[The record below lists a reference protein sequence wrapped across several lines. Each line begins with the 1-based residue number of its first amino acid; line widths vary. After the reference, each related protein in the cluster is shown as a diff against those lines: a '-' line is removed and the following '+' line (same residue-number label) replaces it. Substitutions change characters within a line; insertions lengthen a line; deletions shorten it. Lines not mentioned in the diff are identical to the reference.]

1 MAYVWKMYGR
11 CMEYVWNMCGPGLD
25 PQTAKAW
32 ASRAQN
38 WARRPDAGLTRC
50 GWASSKILR
59 IRKALDLGW
68 PNLILG
74 SITFQHRWPD
84 LILGSMTFRYRWPD
98 PILGSMTFRHQGP
111 DLILGSMTFWDYL
124 PYLILGGTTFWGTMQ
139 KRRLNG
145 NNAGTKT
152 QGEE

>member
-1 MAYVWKMYGR
+1 VGNSYLQDS
-11 CMEYVWNMCGPGLD
+11 ESD
-25 PQTAKAW
+25 PQTAL
-32 ASRAQN
+32 
-38 WARRPDAGLTRC
+38 RPPGH
-50 GWASSKILR
+50 R
-59 IRKALDLGW
+59 IEPGGYPEAIRFVWL
-68 PNLILG
+68 
-74 SITFQHRWPD
+74 
-84 LILGSMTFRYRWPD
+84 SMLHSFTNREGPESGQPD

>member
-1 MAYVWKMYGR
+1 MPCDSIV
-11 CMEYVWNMCGPGLD
+11 EYACQFCPSAAVCCDLQDSESDPKTALRPPGHRIGPVGVSWVCRFCIHIAD
-25 PQTAKAW
+25 EQNW

-59 IRKALDLGW
+59 IRKALNLGW
-68 PNLILG
+68 QNLILG

-98 PILGSMTFRHQGP
+98 LILGSMTFRHCGQT
-111 DLILGSMTFWDYL
+111 SF
-124 PYLILGGTTFWGTMQ
+124 
-139 KRRLNG
+139 
-145 NNAGTKT
+145 
-152 QGEE
+152 